1 MTPVANR
8 RSPTI
13 SFVKNTN
20 MAHPH
25 PPHQPSHTPV
35 APLHAHSGHDH
46 SESDHAHPDHHSG
59 AAHAAHGHAHG
70 TGHDHDSHAHDN
82 HHGHGH
88 GHVHAPKNF
97 GVAFAVGIT
106 LNTAFIIA
114 EVTYGVMAHSLA
126 LLADAGHNLSDVLG
140 LMLAWG
146 ASVLARRLPSSRFTY
161 GLRSTSI
168 LAALI
173 NAVLLLTVTGGIA
186 WEAIQRIGHPSDVQG
201 MTVIVIAAIGVVIN
215 TATALMFMRGGDDDL
230 NIRGAFLHMAGDALI
245 SLGVVV
251 SGVVIMFTGWLWLDP
266 AVSLVIALLVVLG
279 TWGLLRDS
287 AQLALQAVPQGLPVE
302 KVRAYLQTLP
312 GVAAIHDLHI
322 WGMSTTE
329 TALTVHMVMPGGHP
343 GDVFTCSVA
352 DELQRQFAI
361 GHATMQVE
369 TGDLAAPCK
378 LAPDHIV

>member
-1 MTPVANR
+1 
-8 RSPTI
+8 
-13 SFVKNTN
+13 

-25 PPHQPSHTPV
+25 LPHEP
-35 APLHAHSGHDH
+35 APDHGDHDHDHHNDRGHDH
-46 SESDHAHPDHHSG
+46 G
-59 AAHAAHGHAHG
+59 A
-70 TGHDHDSHAHDN
+70 
-82 HHGHGH
+82 HGHGH
-88 GHVHAPKNF
+88 GHGHAHAPKNF
-97 GVAFAVGIT
+97 GTAFAIGIA
-106 LNTAFIIA
+106 LNTGFVIA
-114 EVTYGVMAHSLA
+114 EVVYGLTANSLA

-140 LMLAWG
+140 LLLAWG
-146 ASVLARRLPSSRFTY
+146 ASVLARRVPSSRFTY

-186 WEAIQRIGHPSDVQG
+186 WEAIQRFGHPDEVQS

-251 SGVVIMFTGWLWLDP
+251 AGVVIMYTGWLWLDP
-266 AVSLVIALLVVLG
+266 AVSLVIALLVVVG

-287 AQLALQAVPQGLPVE
+287 THLALQAVPQGLPAD
-302 KVRAYLQTLP
+302 KVRAYLNALP

-329 TALTVHMVMPGGHP
+329 AALTVHMVMPAGYP
-343 GDVFTCSVA
+343 GDAFTCKVA
-352 DELQRQFAI
+352 DELQHKFAI
-361 GHATMQVE
+361 GHATIQVE
-369 TGDLAAPCK
+369 TGDAGSPCK
-378 LAPDHIV
+378 LAPEHIV

>member
-1 MTPVANR
+1 
-8 RSPTI
+8 
-13 SFVKNTN
+13 

-25 PPHQPSHTPV
+25 PHPNTDGKLPVGAAVPPPHSHEHGD
-35 APLHAHSGHDH
+35 HAEHGHAARAHGDHSGDDH
-46 SESDHAHPDHHSG
+46 GHG
-59 AAHAAHGHAHG
+59 TAHGH
-70 TGHDHDSHAHDN
+70 SHS
-82 HHGHGH
+82 HGHGH
-88 GHVHAPKNF
+88 GHAHAPKNF
-97 GVAFAVGIT
+97 GTAFAVGIA
-106 LNTAFIIA
+106 LNTGFVIA
-114 EVTYGVMAHSLA
+114 EVVYGLMANSLA

-140 LMLAWG
+140 LLLAWG

-168 LAALI
+168 LAAVV

-186 WEAIQRIGHPSDVQG
+186 WEAIGRFGQPGNVQS

-245 SLGVVV
+245 SLGVVAA
-251 SGVVIMFTGWLWLDP
+251 GIVIMYTGWVWLDP
-266 AVSLVIALLVVLG
+266 AVSLVIALLIVLG

-287 AQLALQAVPQGLPVE
+287 VQLALQAVPQGMPAE
-302 KVRAYLQTLP
+302 KVRAYLQSLP

-329 TALTVHMVMPGGHP
+329 TALTVHLVMPSGFP
-343 GDVFTCSVA
+343 GDVFNCAVA
-352 DELQRQFAI
+352 DELQRRFSI
-361 GHATMQVE
+361 GHATIQVE
-369 TGDLAAPCK
+369 TGDAAAPCK

>member
-1 MTPVANR
+1 
-8 RSPTI
+8 
-13 SFVKNTN
+13 

-25 PPHQPSHTPV
+25 PHPNTDGKLPVGAAVPPPHSHEHGD
-35 APLHAHSGHDH
+35 HAEHGHAARAHGDHSGDDH
-46 SESDHAHPDHHSG
+46 GHG
-59 AAHAAHGHAHG
+59 TAHGHSHSHG
-70 TGHDHDSHAHDN
+70 HS
-82 HHGHGH
+82 HGHGH
-88 GHVHAPKNF
+88 AHAPKNF
-97 GVAFAVGIT
+97 GTAFAVGIA
-106 LNTAFIIA
+106 LNTGFVIA
-114 EVTYGVMAHSLA
+114 EVVYGLMANSLA

-140 LMLAWG
+140 LLLAWG

-168 LAALI
+168 LAAVV

-186 WEAIQRIGHPSDVQG
+186 WEAIGRFGQPGNVQS

-245 SLGVVV
+245 SLGVVAA
-251 SGVVIMFTGWLWLDP
+251 GIVIMYTGWVWLDP
-266 AVSLVIALLVVLG
+266 AVSLVIALLIVLG

-287 AQLALQAVPQGLPVE
+287 VQLALQAVPQGMPAE
-302 KVRAYLQTLP
+302 KVRAYLQSLP

-329 TALTVHMVMPGGHP
+329 TALTVHLVMPSGFP
-343 GDVFTCSVA
+343 GDVFNCAVA
-352 DELQRQFAI
+352 DELQRRFSI
-361 GHATMQVE
+361 GHATIQVE
-369 TGDLAAPCK
+369 TGDAAAPCK